1 MPFEFEPLQI
11 PEVILIK
18 PKLFSDDRG
27 FFLETYKRS
36 DFERAGIGF
45 DFIQDNHS
53 GSKKGVLR
61 GLHYQKRPAVQGKL
75 VRCIKGVIFDVAV
88 DIRIGS
94 PTFGKWVGVYLSE
107 ENRHMLWIPP
117 GFAHGFLVVSDYAE
131 VIYKV
136 SHSEYSPTHDAGIL
150 WNDPDIGIEWP
161 TNLVERVILSE
172 KDAKLPKLKDLSKE
186 DLL

>member
-1 MPFEFEPLQI
+1 MPFEIEPLQI

-172 KDAKLPKLKDLSKE
+172 KDAKLPTLKDLSKE

>member
-36 DFERAGIGF
+36 EFEKAGIGF

-53 GSKKGVLR
+53 GSNKGVLR
-61 GLHYQKRPAVQGKL
+61 GLHYQKRPAAQGKL

-172 KDAKLPKLKDLSKE
+172 KDAKLLRLKDLSKE